1 MNKHLRHVV
10 LAALLAAL
18 IFLFTAYVLHI
29 PVGTGGG
36 YIHLGDTM
44 VYMAAVLLP
53 LPYAVAAAAIG
64 GGLADVL
71 SGAAVWAVPTV
82 IIKSLMVLFFTAK
95 ADRMLCR
102 RNWWAPLPAGVVGI
116 GGYFLAELAIVT
128 LSGGTMQAALV
139 GSMAAVLPNMVQE
152 LAGGVAFLVL
162 AAVLDKAN
170 FKLHLSKRF

>member
-1 MNKHLRHVV
+1 MNKQLRYVV
-10 LAALLAAL
+10 LAALMAAM

-44 VYMAAVLLP
+44 VYIAAALLP

-82 IIKSLMVLFFTAK
+82 IIKSLMVLFFTSK
-95 ADRMLCR
+95 TERVLCR
-102 RNWWAPLPAGVVGI
+102 RNQWAPLPAGIVGVV
-116 GGYFLAELAIVT
+116 GYFLAEIAIVT
-128 LSGGTMQAALV
+128 LSGGTLSAAVAGGLV
-139 GSMAAVLPNMVQE
+139 AVLPNMVQE
-152 LAGGVAFLVL
+152 LAGGVAFIVL
-162 AAVLDKAN
+162 AAVLDKA
-170 FKLHLSKRF
+170 KLKSRLFAHF